1 MKPEIGQIYEGKIT
15 SITNFGAFVSLPD
28 GPDGMVHISEVSD
41 RFVKNIQDVCKV
53 GDVVKVKV
61 ISIADNGK
69 IALSIKKAMD
79 KPQQDRR
86 EQKPFNKDFKKDFN
100 KDFSKDFKDQKDSKP
115 AGRKPFA
122 KKPEQKKSTPP
133 PIFYPDGVWEETVS
147 SDQNFEDMMSKFK
160 KSSQDR
166 MSDLKRGGESR
177 GYSRRGNGN
186 GRK

>member
-41 RFVKNIQDVCKV
+41 RFVKDIHDVCNV
-53 GDVVKVKV
+53 GDTVKVKV
-61 ISIADNGK
+61 ITIAENGK
-69 IALSIKKAMD
+69 IALSIKQAADRPQRPQKD
-79 KPQQDRR
+79 DRPDRQDKSPQRKVTKKPQ
-86 EQKPFNKDFKKDFN
+86 
-100 KDFSKDFKDQKDSKP
+100 DQPKRTS
-115 AGRKPFA
+115 A
-122 KKPEQKKSTPP
+122 PP
-133 PIFYPDGVWEETVS
+133 VFYPDGVWEEQVS
-147 SDQNFEDMMSKFK
+147 SNPDFEDMMSKFK

-177 GYSRRGNGN
+177 GYSRRGNGS

>member
-15 SITNFGAFVSLPD
+15 SITNFGAFVTLPD
-28 GPDGMVHISEVSD
+28 GPDGMVHISEISD
-41 RFVKNIQDVCKV
+41 RFVKNIQDVCQV

-69 IALSIKKAMD
+69 IALSIKKAM
-79 KPQQDRR
+79 
-86 EQKPFNKDFKKDFN
+86 ET
-100 KDFSKDFKDQKDSKP
+100 
-115 AGRKPFA
+115 
-122 KKPEQKKSTPP
+122 KPEQDKDRNESKPQKTAKPFKKPQEPKKQAPP
-133 PIFYPDGVWEETVS
+133 PVFYPDGVWQETVS
-147 SDQNFEDMMSKFK
+147 SNPDFEDMMSKFK

-166 MSDLKRGGESR
+166 MSDLKRGSESR

>member
-15 SITNFGAFVSLPD
+15 SITNFGAFVSLPE

-41 RFVKNIQDVCKV
+41 RFVKNIQDVCNV

-61 ISIADNGK
+61 ISIAENGK

-79 KPQQDRR
+79 KPAPDKDAKP
-86 EQKPFNKDFKKDFN
+86 QKPFNKP
-100 KDFSKDFKDQKDSKP
+100 Q
-115 AGRKPFA
+115 RKPQ
-122 KKPEQKKSTPP
+122 EQKKQVPP
-133 PIFYPDGVWEETVS
+133 PVLYPDGVWEETVS
-147 SDQNFEDMMSKFK
+147 SNPDFEDMMSKFK

-166 MSDLKRGGESR
+166 MSDLKRGGDR

>member
-41 RFVKNIQDVCKV
+41 RFVKDIHDVCQV
-53 GDVVKVKV
+53 GESVKVKV

-69 IALSIKKAMD
+69 IALSMKQAVDRPQRQNKDDRPERQERSGQQRRPAR
-79 KPQQDRR
+79 KPQ
-86 EQKPFNKDFKKDFN
+86 EQ
-100 KDFSKDFKDQKDSKP
+100 Q
-115 AGRKPFA
+115 RKTTA
-122 KKPEQKKSTPP
+122 PP
-133 PIFYPDGVWEETVS
+133 VLYPDGVWEEQVS
-147 SDQNFEDMMSKFK
+147 SNPDFEDMMSKFK

-177 GYSRRGNGN
+177 GYSRRGNGG

>member
-41 RFVKNIQDVCKV
+41 RFVKDIHDVCNV
-53 GDVVKVKV
+53 GDTVKVKV
-61 ISIADNGK
+61 ISIAENGK
-69 IALSIKKAMD
+69 IALSIKQTIERPQRVQKDESSD
-79 KPQQDRR
+79 KQDRPFQR
-86 EQKPFNKDFKKDFN
+86 KAPQKTSQPKKT
-100 KDFSKDFKDQKDSKP
+100 
-115 AGRKPFA
+115 A
-122 KKPEQKKSTPP
+122 PP
-133 PIFYPDGVWEETVS
+133 PVFYPDGVWEEQIS
-147 SDQNFEDMMSKFK
+147 SNQDFEDMMSKFK

-177 GYSRRGNGN
+177 GYSRRGNGS

>member
-41 RFVKNIQDVCKV
+41 RFVKNIQDVCNV
-53 GDVVKVKV
+53 GDTVKVKV

-69 IALSIKKAMD
+69 IALSIKKAAERPEPVQKDKDQPQRPPRKPMR
-79 KPQQDRR
+79 KPQ
-86 EQKPFNKDFKKDFN
+86 
-100 KDFSKDFKDQKDSKP
+100 
-115 AGRKPFA
+115 
-122 KKPEQKKSTPP
+122 EQKKTAPP
-133 PIFYPDGVWEETVS
+133 VFYPDGVWEETVS

-166 MSDLKRGGESR
+166 MSDLKRGGEGR
-177 GYSRRGNGN
+177 GYGRRGNGN

>member
-15 SITNFGAFVSLPD
+15 SITNFGAFVSLPE
-28 GPDGMVHISEVSD
+28 GPDGMVHISEISD

-61 ISIADNGK
+61 ISISDNGK
-69 IALSIKKAMD
+69 IALSIKKAMAPAPQEKD
-79 KPQQDRR
+79 KDKDKDFRPQPQRKPVRKPQ
-86 EQKPFNKDFKKDFN
+86 E
-100 KDFSKDFKDQKDSKP
+100 
-115 AGRKPFA
+115 
-122 KKPEQKKSTPP
+122 KKSSPP
-133 PIFYPDGVWEETVS
+133 PVFYPDGVWEETVS
-147 SDQNFEDMMSKFK
+147 SNPDFEDMMSKFK

-166 MSDLKRGGESR
+166 MSDLKRGESR

>member
-15 SITNFGAFVSLPD
+15 SITNFGAFVSLPE

-41 RFVKNIQDVCKV
+41 KFVKDIHEVCHV

-61 ISIADNGK
+61 ISIAENGK

-79 KPQQDRR
+79 RPAPDKDKDAKPKQFNKPQ
-86 EQKPFNKDFKKDFN
+86 
-100 KDFSKDFKDQKDSKP
+100 
-115 AGRKPFA
+115 RKPQ
-122 KKPEQKKSTPP
+122 EQKKQAPP
-133 PIFYPDGVWEETVS
+133 PVFYPDGVWEETVS
-147 SDQNFEDMMSKFK
+147 SNPDFEDMMSKFK

-166 MSDLKRGGESR
+166 MSDLKRGSDR

>member
-41 RFVKNIQDVCKV
+41 RFVKDINDVCKV
-53 GDVVKVKV
+53 GDIVKVKV
-61 ISIADNGK
+61 ISIAENGK
-69 IALSIKKAMD
+69 IALSIKQTIERPQRAQKDERPD
-79 KPQQDRR
+79 KGDRPQPRR
-86 EQKPFNKDFKKDFN
+86 APQKPSEPKRT
-100 KDFSKDFKDQKDSKP
+100 S
-115 AGRKPFA
+115 
-122 KKPEQKKSTPP
+122 PP
-133 PIFYPDGVWEETVS
+133 PVLYPDGVWEEQVS
-147 SDQNFEDMMSKFK
+147 SNQDFEDMMSRFK

-177 GYSRRGNGN
+177 GYSRRGNGS

>member
-41 RFVKNIQDVCKV
+41 RFIKNIQDVCHV

-61 ISIADNGK
+61 ISIAENGK

-79 KPQQDRR
+79 KPEQIDKDKDSD
-86 EQKPFNKDFKKDFN
+86 QKPQQFR
-100 KDFSKDFKDQKDSKP
+100 KP
-115 AGRKPFA
+115 ARKPQ
-122 KKPEQKKSTPP
+122 EQKKSSPP
-133 PIFYPDGVWEETVS
+133 PVFYPDGIWEEQVS
-147 SDQNFEDMMSKFK
+147 SNQDFEDMMSKFK

-166 MSDLKRGGESR
+166 MSDLKRGSESR